1 MEGIDGFETCR
12 RLRKL
17 ANDDWF
23 PVIYLSGTNSVENVV
38 EGLDAGGD
46 AYVTKPVNPRV
57 LEAILKAMGRIADM
71 KTKLNNANKKLER
84 LAAYDSLTQV
94 PNRRSFDEA
103 AQRFTLQA
111 RREKTDLALLLI
123 DIDDFEAYND
133 FYGHTQGDQCLVQVA
148 ATLNESLLRPIDFAA
163 RYAGEVFAV
172 LLPITS
178 KEGAENVA
186 DRIQQALADINILHK
201 RSRKGNVLTVSIG
214 IAMSQQGSTSPSKLV
229 SNAEEALRLSKSQ
242 RSVV

>member
-1 MEGIDGFETCR
+1 
-12 RLRKL
+12 
-17 ANDDWF
+17 
-23 PVIYLSGTNSVENVV
+23 
-38 EGLDAGGD
+38 
-46 AYVTKPVNPRV
+46 
-57 LEAILKAMGRIADM
+57 
-71 KTKLNNANKKLER
+71 
-84 LAAYDSLTQV
+84 
-94 PNRRSFDEA
+94 
-103 AQRFTLQA
+103 
-111 RREKTDLALLLI
+111 LLLI